1 MNWKKVEQISG
12 EKLPTC
18 IKEILNACGYD
29 TFGSLKC
36 LSEQSVQDIEKHINI
51 KSRATIEALK
61 CCRSEYYKSLD
72 EFKFI
77 PGHKDLIISLS
88 KLDFSTNQEHDLL
101 PESNISYFLNELVK
115 TAATIGKKC
124 SKYSDVIRWFG
135 TYIFLQCGRSC
146 YELLNQNLPLPS
158 TRTIRETIGHERSL
172 SIKVRHQK
180 ISTLLH
186 FCAIIFW

>member
-1 MNWKKVEQISG
+1 MNWTKVEEITG
-12 EKLPTC
+12 EKFPMCT
-18 IKEILNACGYD
+18 KEILNTCGYD

-36 LSEQSVQDIEKHINI
+36 ISEQSVQDIENHINT

-61 CCRSEYYKSLD
+61 CCHSEYYKSLD

-77 PGHKDLIISLS
+77 PGHKDLVISLS
-88 KLDFSTNQEHDLL
+88 KLNYLTIEKHDLL
-101 PESNISYFLNELVK
+101 PESNCSFFLKEMVK

-124 SKYSDVIRWFG
+124 SKYSDVIRWFA

-158 TRTIRETIGHERSL
+158 TRTIRKYR
-172 SIKVRHQK
+172 K
-180 ISTLLH
+180 
-186 FCAIIFW
+186 W